1 MSGYSDE
8 ERDWR
13 YEVANGDTQLGY
25 ADWLVAQRLSTPPYD
40 TAPYVEKVWVERKL
54 LMSLLEPL
62 RLARVYV
69 LMGSEFEEDIG
80 DDFKPWKW
88 YGTEMLFAD
97 SCTAAYRLVMD
108 ALTADPQPPDG
119 WDKSSSPRS

>member
-1 MSGYSDE
+1 MSLE

-25 ADWLVAQRLSTPPYD
+25 ADWLVTQRLEGRTSPQHPQII
-40 TAPYVEKVWVERKL
+40 WVERKL

-62 RLARVYV
+62 RLARVYA
-69 LMGSEFEEDIG
+69 LLGSEFEDQIT

-88 YGTEMLFAD
+88 QGFEMEYAD
-97 SCTAAYRLVMD
+97 SATAAYRAVMD
-108 ALTADPQPPDG
+108 VLTEDPPPYG
-119 WDKSSSPRS
+119 WDRS

>member
-1 MSGYSDE
+1 MSLE

-13 YEVANGDTQLGY
+13 YEVANGDTVLGFHE
-25 ADWLVAQRLSTPPYD
+25 WLEHQSLTTPRHD
-40 TAPYVEKVWVERKL
+40 AKPYVEKVWVERKL

-88 YGTEMLFAD
+88 YGSEMLFAD

-108 ALTADPQPPDG
+108 ALTADPPPYAGRD
-119 WDKSSSPRS
+119 RS